1 VTQTAKQAHRSDA
14 AQGGARSGLVA
25 RELLGL
31 VVGMLHLPLGRR
43 LVGSFLV
50 QTAVSYDPAKAKGL
64 DEALKSLA
72 DRPFGPYLL
81 GVVAVGLML
90 FGLWSFLEAR
100 YREV

>member
-1 VTQTAKQAHRSDA
+1 
-14 AQGGARSGLVA
+14 
-25 RELLGL
+25 
-31 VVGMLHLPLGRR
+31 M
-43 LVGSFLV
+43 
-50 QTAVSYDPAKAKGL
+50 SYDPAKAKGL

-100 YREV
+100 YRKV